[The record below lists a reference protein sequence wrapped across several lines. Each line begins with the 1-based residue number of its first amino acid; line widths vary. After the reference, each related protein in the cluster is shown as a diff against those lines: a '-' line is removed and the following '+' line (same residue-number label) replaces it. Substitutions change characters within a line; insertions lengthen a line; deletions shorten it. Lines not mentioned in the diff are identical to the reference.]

1 MQDFQEHLRLF
12 VPLMEKGQAGTVVVR
27 GLEQGNM
34 TPLSREL
41 SLSEMLDSPAQAG
54 LVLRTIP
61 G

>member
-1 MQDFQEHLRLF
+1 MQDFQERLRLF
-12 VPLMEKGQAGTVVVR
+12 VPLMEKGQGVMVAAQ

-41 SLSEMLDSPAQAG
+41 SMSEMLDSPAQAG

>member
-1 MQDFQEHLRLF
+1 MF
-12 VPLMEKGQAGTVVVR
+12 VPLMEKGQGVMVAAQ

-41 SLSEMLDSPAQAG
+41 SMSEMLDSPAQAG